1 MQDNVYYEKQGGANM
16 CANNHL
22 PPDFE
27 SIFGEVNSI
36 EEQAPGVYYIIA
48 CEECKEHFQE
58 YYIVAN
64 HAPFFEKI
72 SQYGENCEI

>member
-1 MQDNVYYEKQGGANM
+1 M

-27 SIFGEVNSI
+27 SIFSEVNSI

-48 CEECKEHFQE
+48 WKNARNTFRNTILLQITHHFSKKSL
-58 YYIVAN
+58 N
-64 HAPFFEKI
+64 MGK
-72 SQYGENCEI
+72 NCEI